1 MQRCR
6 RGEDDRNIGLPLAA
20 LAVLAVA
27 SSGCAE
33 EPARAAAR
41 MAEPAEIIVEPAEL
55 QLAAGSEAELA
66 AQVND
71 AAGQPIGGAEIDF
84 SVADAGVL
92 AVSQRG
98 RVSSRGPAA
107 ESAVIVASGRSSR
120 RVPVIVRP
128 GVPQRIEKLAGDGQ
142 DFTAGT
148 APAAPLAV
156 RALDLAGNP
165 VGGVALVLESEGG
178 QAAATES
185 VTGDD
190 GRAVFEAAT
199 VDAAGPLR
207 LRVRERE
214 TGTPFE
220 VFELTV
226 RAGAPAAIEVAC
238 ASLGAAAQGSRPLD
252 VRLFVRDGRGNAAP
266 EATLRARIQGAGTE
280 ATEFRTDADGAA
292 RLSLA
297 SPAKARATVLEI
309 LSGDAPLARVTLS
322 PGTAA
327 CD

>member
-1 MQRCR
+1 M
-6 RGEDDRNIGLPLAA
+6 LALLAA
-20 LAVLAVA
+20 AN
-27 SSGCAE
+27 SGCAE

-71 AAGQPIGGAEIDF
+71 ASGQPIGGAEIDF
-84 SVADAGVL
+84 SVADARVL
-92 AVSQRG
+92 SVSQRG
-98 RVSSRGPAA
+98 QVTSRGPAA

-128 GVPQRIEKLAGDGQ
+128 GAPQRIEKLAGDGQ
-142 DFTAGT
+142 AFTAGT
-148 APAAPLAV
+148 ALAEPLAV

-178 QAAATES
+178 QAAAPEA

-190 GRAVFEAAT
+190 GQALFEAAT
-199 VDAAGPLR
+199 VDEAGRLR
-207 LRVRERE
+207 LRVRERD
-214 TGTPFE
+214 TGTPSE

-226 RAGAPAAIEVAC
+226 HAGAPAAIEIAC
-238 ASLGAAAQGSRPLD
+238 ASLGAVEQGSRPLD
-252 VRLFVRDGRGNAAP
+252 VRLVARDDRGNTVPDAA
-266 EATLRARIQGAGTE
+266 LRARVAAGGAE
-280 ATEFRTDADGAA
+280 ATEFRTDAGGAA
-292 RLSLA
+292 RLALA
-297 SPAKARATVLEI
+297 SPAKARAPVLEV
-309 LSGDAPLARVTLS
+309 LAGDAPLARITLA

-327 CD
+327 CE